1 MLHRAA
7 SNAYSWWWASHIR
20 TKQSKWLEQSLQ
32 DMEEKVHDTLKIID
46 EDGDSFAKRA
56 EMYYRKRP
64 ELVAYVEES
73 FRAYRA
79 LAERYDHLS
88 RDLQSA
94 NRTIATVF
102 PERVQYAME
111 DEDDEIASQTSTSS
125 DGPNKVSPDAS
136 KNIPKVPKA
145 PKYLRSKST
154 LLSRKGTLKRNAS
167 STKAA
172 LAATLR
178 SGLTKE
184 EALGEIDKL
193 QKDILALQTEKE
205 FVKVFFE
212 RGYDRY
218 WEFENQITDMQKRV
232 CKLQDEYGIGTV
244 IEDNEARTL
253 MAATALKSCK
263 DSLTNLQDKKE
274 RSEEDARVERQR
286 VREACSKFE
295 SLRNEFRSKH
305 TDWCDTDEYDYENI
319 DVESIS
325 LDQEIHDDQDS
336 LRSRVLEQLDTNSNT
351 SISMTELAEKI
362 DRLVNKI
369 VNLETAVTS
378 QNALVNRLKSENDEL
393 QAHTRSLEEEK
404 ETLMENADKM
414 SKRLK
419 ELEEELRRIRNLNR
433 KVEDQNNDIQTHFTE
448 ASCNL
453 YHLSGKLNSVKHEEE
468 DENAGLFQDVK
479 AVDAKRE
486 KEIKE
491 DSNKA
496 VLDDDL
502 AVLEDKMSEGEIKK
516 KNVTILETSIKEE
529 DEEEKQSDQPMQ
541 HEQGEAQDLSEDV
554 DPQELELEKEEQP
567 NWRQL
572 FLKGLEDRE
581 KVLLEEYTSILRDY
595 KDARRKLGEVE
606 KKNRDNIFDLAM
618 EIRELRG
625 AVASKDKEIKH
636 LKQKLGS
643 PETNPEDSPATVYKF
658 PTQEGPLES
667 PTQVVASPYSTVSSP
682 NLDKEMI
689 SSYLGEQG
697 TEKFEDSSGNLK
709 VLPRKEEE
717 RIMRRRHTVR
727 PHSVSAIEGRFR
739 SDIDELLEENLEF
752 WLRFSTSVHQI
763 QKFHTSIQDLQSEL
777 LKLKNKKKHD
787 GRALQSDAR
796 PIYRHLR
803 EIQTELS
810 LWLEHNAVLKD
821 DLQGRLSSLC
831 HIQDEISRLSSL
843 SSEGENMEL
852 ISKYQAAKF
861 QGEVLNMKQENN
873 KVADELQAGLNR
885 VDGLKVEVEKTLA
898 RLDGELGIS
907 VSKSINNPKRSTS
920 KSRIPLRSFLFGV
933 KLRRQRPSI
942 FSCASPSLQKQHSDL
957 GAAALPPEQPM

>member
-7 SNAYSWWWASHIR
+7 GNAYSWWWASHIR
-20 TKQSKWLEQSLQ
+20 TKQSKWLEQNLQ
-32 DMEEKVHDTLKIID
+32 DMEEKVHNTLKIID
-46 EDGDSFAKRA
+46 DDGDSFAKRA

-64 ELVAYVEES
+64 ELVVFVEES

-88 RDLQSA
+88 RDMQSA

-111 DEDDEIASQTSTSS
+111 DEDDEIASQASTSS
-125 DGPNKVSPDAS
+125 DVPNKASPNAS

-145 PKYLRSKST
+145 PKDFRSKSM
-154 LLSRKGTLKRNAS
+154 LSRKGTLKRNTS
-167 STKAA
+167 SAKAA
-172 LAATLR
+172 LAVTLR
-178 SGLTKE
+178 SGLTKD
-184 EALGEIDKL
+184 EALEEIDKL

-205 FVKVFFE
+205 FVKILFE

-232 CKLQDEYGIGTV
+232 CNLQDEYGIGTV

-263 DSLTNLQDKKE
+263 DSLTKMQEKKE
-274 RSEEDARVERQR
+274 RSEEDARAESQR
-286 VREACSKFE
+286 VREVCTKFE
-295 SLRNEFRSKH
+295 SLRNEFRLKH
-305 TDWCDTDEYDYENI
+305 ADWSDTDEYDYENI
-319 DVESIS
+319 DVESLS
-325 LDQEIHDDQDS
+325 LDQERHDDQDS
-336 LRSRVLEQLDTNSNT
+336 LRSKVLEQLDTNSNT

-362 DRLVNKI
+362 DGLVNKI

-378 QNALVNRLKSENDEL
+378 QNALVNRLKLETDQL
-393 QAHTRSLEEEK
+393 QAHARNLEEEK
-404 ETLMENADKM
+404 GTLMENAEKM

-433 KVEDQNNDIQTHFTE
+433 SVEDQNKNLQAHFTE

-453 YHLSGKLNSVKHEEE
+453 DHLSGKLNSVKHEDE
-468 DENAGLFQDVK
+468 DENVGLFQDVK
-479 AVDAKRE
+479 TVYAKPE
-486 KEIKE
+486 KEIEE
-491 DSNKA
+491 DSEKA
-496 VLDDDL
+496 VLDDDSV
-502 AVLEDKMSEGEIKK
+502 VLEDKVTNGEVKK
-516 KNVTILETSIKEE
+516 EDVTILETSVKAE
-529 DEEEKQSDQPMQ
+529 DEEEKQSDQPMPQ
-541 HEQGEAQDLSEDV
+541 EQQERQDSAEVV
-554 DPQELELEKEEQP
+554 DPQELELEKEDQP

-595 KDARRKLGEVE
+595 KDARRKLSDVE

-625 AVASKDKEIKH
+625 VVASKDKEIKL
-636 LKQKLGS
+636 LKQKASS
-643 PETNPEDSPATVYKF
+643 PETNPDDSPATVYKY

-667 PTQVVASPYSTVSSP
+667 PSQVVACPYSTVASL

-689 SSYLGEQG
+689 SNYLGEQG
-697 TEKFEDSSGNLK
+697 TEKFEDSSGNSK
-709 VLPRKEEE
+709 VSPRKEEE
-717 RIMRRRHTVR
+717 RIMRRKTTVR

-752 WLRFSTSVHQI
+752 WLRFSTSVHQM
-763 QKFHTSIQDLQSEL
+763 QKFQTSIQDLQSEL
-777 LKLKNKKKHD
+777 LKLRNKKKRD
-787 GRALQSDAR
+787 GQALQSDAR

-821 DLQGRLSSLC
+821 DLQGRFLSLC
-831 HIQDEISRLSSL
+831 HIQDEISRLSNL
-843 SSEGENMEL
+843 GSEGEKMEL

-885 VDGLKVEVEKTLA
+885 VKGLKVEVEKTLA

-907 VSKSINNPKRSTS
+907 VSKSINNPQRSTS
-920 KSRIPLRSFLFGV
+920 KARIPLRSFLFGI
-933 KLRRQRPSI
+933 KLRRQKQSI
-942 FSCASPSLQKQHSDL
+942 FSCVSPALQKQHTDL
-957 GAAALPPEQPM
+957 AAATPPPEQPM